1 MFTESKELFK
11 MPWGV
16 KLLVRGQG
24 VIVLV
29 IRGVALGGNLLTAG
43 PPLDQRQK
51 HGVAKEPG

>member
-16 KLLVRGQG
+16 KILVRGQG

-29 IRGVALGGNLLTAG
+29 IRGVALGGILLTGG
-43 PPLDQRQK
+43 PLFDQRQK
-51 HGVAKEPG
+51 PGVVKEPG